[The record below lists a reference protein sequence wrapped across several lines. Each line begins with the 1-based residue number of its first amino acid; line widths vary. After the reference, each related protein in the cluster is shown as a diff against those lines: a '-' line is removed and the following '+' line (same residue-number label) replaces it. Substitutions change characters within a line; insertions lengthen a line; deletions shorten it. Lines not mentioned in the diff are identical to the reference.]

1 MPDKK
6 TGATVRENSELLKF
20 HAPYGKVEN
29 VEKNKVY
36 VSDFADPSDLD
47 ANLKA
52 AGLIAKGIG
61 KDIYIRP
68 HIYAKNY
75 KNPEFAIGQQSMH
88 GDLKNYRAVVKGKPV
103 AVENFIGRQL
113 AKANKQGCNY
123 AVLNFA
129 DEKIPDFN
137 AAIVRNLFGE
147 TNGINQNL
155 QNFVVI
161 RAGKVSK
168 ISRKE
173 IENKEFES
181 FLDKLR

>member
-29 VEKNKVY
+29 VGKNKVY

-113 AKANKQGCNY
+113 AKANKQGCTY
-123 AVLNFA
+123 AVINIGKEDVENINDLPH
-129 DEKIPDFN
+129 I
-137 AAIVRNLFGE
+137 LFKE
-147 TNGINQNL
+147 TNNINRNIEHIIFIK
-155 QNFVVI
+155 NENAVE
-161 RAGKVSK
+161 

-173 IENKEFES
+173 IRKGMFS
-181 FLDKLR
+181 KLKNL

>member
-29 VEKNKVY
+29 VGKNKVY

-147 TNGINQNL
+147 TNGINKNL